1 MSHYVPLI
9 DVVRG
14 DLVESQHF
22 GSVAYIGKSGNLEA
36 ALGSVNVPM
45 YPRSTVKLMQ
55 TAGMVEL
62 GLDLEPRLLA
72 LVASSHSGGDV
83 HIAAVQEILAKFT
96 LTDAAL
102 KCTPFMPSGEA
113 ERALHK
119 KRDGKPDSLHA
130 DCSGK
135 HSGFLATCVI
145 NGWPLD
151 NYLSPEHPLQIA
163 MKKAIEDA
171 SGDIADHVTVDGCGA
186 PLWSISLAGLA
197 RSYHRAMIETD
208 SALHR
213 VADAMRT
220 FPEMVAGPRREA
232 TVVMQA
238 VAGVVAKDGADG
250 VFVAAQSDGRSVAIK
265 IADGGRRGLTASVA
279 ALLDA
284 WGANDVSQLPLT
296 PPQGAGRTVGEL
308 VATHDFRAAI
318 AG

>member
-22 GSVAYIGKSGNLEA
+22 GSVAYIGKTGNLEA
-36 ALGSVNVPM
+36 ALGSVHDPM
-45 YPRSTVKLMQ
+45 YPRSTVKLIQ
-55 TAGMVEL
+55 SAGMVSL

-83 HIAAVQEILAKFT
+83 HVSAVQELLAQFK
-96 LTDAAL
+96 LTDQAL

-119 KRDGKPDSLHA
+119 SRDGKPDSLHA

-135 HSGFLATCVI
+135 HAGFLATCVI
-145 NGWPLD
+145 NGWSTD
-151 NYLSPEHPLQIA
+151 DYLSPEHPLQLA
-163 MKKAIEDA
+163 MKKAIEEA
-171 SGDIADHVTVDGCGA
+171 TGDTAEHVTVDGCGA

-197 RSYHRAMIETD
+197 RSYHRAVVETGTP
-208 SALHR
+208 LHR
-213 VADAMRT
+213 VADAMRS
-220 FPEMVAGPRREA
+220 FPEMVAGPRRDA
-232 TVVMQA
+232 TVAMQA
-238 VAGVVAKDGADG
+238 ISGLVAKDGADG
-250 VFVAAQSDGRSVAIK
+250 VFVAALSDGRSVAIK
-265 IADGGRRGLTASVA
+265 IADGGRRGVTASVA

-284 WGANDVSQLPLT
+284 WGARDLSGLPLA